1 MWFRFIACYR
11 GRLRVGPYNITSVVS
26 TMKLCIILDYII
38 IVVANCSI
46 RRSRRDTR
54 HVTRDM
60 FIYYYFLQ
68 RSPIVII
75 LLSLWVVVGGV
86 YVYKHSE
93 TSRRIDFSVDSFLRD
108 TGNKLI
114 INNESI
120 KNVFVILC
128 HGH

>member
-1 MWFRFIACYR
+1 M
-11 GRLRVGPYNITSVVS
+11 
-26 TMKLCIILDYII
+26 
-38 IVVANCSI
+38 
-46 RRSRRDTR
+46 
-54 HVTRDM
+54 
-60 FIYYYFLQ
+60 
-68 RSPIVII
+68 
-75 LLSLWVVVGGV
+75 GGGGGG